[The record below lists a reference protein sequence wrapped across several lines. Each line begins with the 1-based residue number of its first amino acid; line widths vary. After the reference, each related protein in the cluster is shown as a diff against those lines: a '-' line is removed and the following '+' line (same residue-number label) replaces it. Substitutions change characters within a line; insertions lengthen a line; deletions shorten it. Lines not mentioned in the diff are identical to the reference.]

1 MDALDLKILTALDA
15 DARRP
20 YAELARELD
29 VSQPT
34 IADRVRRLEER
45 GVIRGTM
52 ICLDPARLGF
62 GISAFIRIR
71 STAPT
76 QRLIEATRNIPQVVE
91 MHGITGD
98 DCMIARVVV
107 RSVEELGAILERLS
121 AFGQTSTS
129 VVVETF
135 IRPRNPLKAMSVSDR

>member
-1 MDALDLKILTALDA
+1 
-15 DARRP
+15 
-20 YAELARELD
+20 
-29 VSQPT
+29 
-34 IADRVRRLEER
+34 
-45 GVIRGTM
+45 
-52 ICLDPARLGF
+52 
-62 GISAFIRIR
+62 
-71 STAPT
+71 
-76 QRLIEATRNIPQVVE
+76 

>member
-20 YAELARELD
+20 YAELARELE

-34 IADRVRRLEER
+34 ITDRVRRLEDR
-45 GVIRGTM
+45 GVIRGTVLN
-52 ICLDPARLGF
+52 LDPGRLGF
-62 GISAFIRIR
+62 GICAFIRIR
-71 STAPT
+71 SSAPV
-76 QRLIEATRNIPQVVE
+76 QRLVDAARNIPQIME
-91 MHGITGD
+91 MHGVTGD

-107 RSVEELGAILERLS
+107 RSVEELGTILERLS
-121 AFGQTSTS
+121 VFGQTSTS

-135 IRPRNPLKAMSVSDR
+135 IRPRNPLKALSVSDR